1 MGKFTN
7 WLFGNDNQK
16 IKNEVQTGTVDI
28 TNDAVIKWDREDEE
42 SSVITEDKAM
52 SIASVCAGVTLI
64 ANSIGSLPIYLY
76 KVNEN
81 GEEERINNDYRNTL
95 LNVSSSMF
103 DSAYN
108 LKFNMA
114 KQLILHGET
123 YIYMKKNNRNK
134 IEALYFFDNGEVSPQ
149 LIKVGKNYDY
159 KFSFTLFQDYI
170 TCGSDE
176 MMVCVRNPKNS
187 ASVTGRGILDTN
199 KDLLR
204 LALTE
209 NQCSQDNLTNN
220 VPAFLSTPNSLSP
233 QAKENIRNSFFKI
246 KTNSNL
252 PIMEE
257 GLRLEVIS
265 TSPDKLQLL
274 ESRQYTTQLVCNIL
288 NLPLSFLTNA
298 TSYNTSEEESLR
310 YTKQCLL
317 PYLRLLEET
326 YNKYL
331 LSAKEQEF
339 GYRFMFDTN
348 ALMKISKSQ
357 FMDFLSKGV
366 NSGIYT
372 LNEARKEMNLSPRE
386 NGDLSQLPVNSYFLD
401 AEGNIILPSQQDADL
416 NEQQE
421 EKEDNVDNRKDE
433 EENKLEEE

>member
-1 MGKFTN
+1 
-7 WLFGNDNQK
+7 
-16 IKNEVQTGTVDI
+16 
-28 TNDAVIKWDREDEE
+28 
-42 SSVITEDKAM
+42 
-52 SIASVCAGVTLI
+52 
-64 ANSIGSLPIYLY
+64 
-76 KVNEN
+76 
-81 GEEERINNDYRNTL
+81 
-95 LNVSSSMF
+95 
-103 DSAYN
+103 
-108 LKFNMA
+108 
-114 KQLILHGET
+114 
-123 YIYMKKNNRNK
+123 
-134 IEALYFFDNGEVSPQ
+134 
-149 LIKVGKNYDY
+149 
-159 KFSFTLFQDYI
+159 
-170 TCGSDE
+170 
-176 MMVCVRNPKNS
+176 
-187 ASVTGRGILDTN
+187 
-199 KDLLR
+199 
-204 LALTE
+204 
-209 NQCSQDNLTNN
+209 
-220 VPAFLSTPNSLSP
+220 
-233 QAKENIRNSFFKI
+233 
-246 KTNSNL
+246 
-252 PIMEE
+252 MEE

-416 NEQQE
+416 DEQQE
-421 EKEDNVDNRKDE
+421 EKEDNIDNRKDE
-433 EENKLEEE
+433 EE

>member
-1 MGKFTN
+1 MGRIFDWFLKPQTN
-7 WLFGNDNQK
+7 ND
-16 IKNEVQTGTVDI
+16 IKDEVQTGTIDI
-28 TNDAVIKWDREDEE
+28 TQDAVVRWDKEDEIIGK
-42 SSVITEDKAM
+42 ITEDKAM

-64 ANSIGSLPIYLY
+64 ANSIGSLPVYLY
-76 KVNEN
+76 RINEN
-81 GEEERINNDYRNTL
+81 GEEERIDNDYRNAL

-123 YIYMKKNNRNK
+123 YVYMVKNNRNK
-134 IEALYFFDNGEVSPQ
+134 IEALYFFDNGEVTPQ
-149 LIKVGKNYDY
+149 LIKIGNKYDY
-159 KFSFTLFQDYI
+159 KFSFSLFQDFI

-176 MMVCVRNPKNS
+176 MIVCVRNPRNS
-187 ASVTGRGILDTN
+187 ASVEGRGILDTN
-199 KDLLR
+199 KDLLK
-204 LALTE
+204 LALAE

-220 VPAFLSTPNSLSP
+220 VPTYLATNVSLSP
-233 QAKENIRNSFFKI
+233 KAKDNIRGSFRKLKSSGDI
-246 KTNSNL
+246 PVL
-252 PIMEE
+252 EE
-257 GLRLEVIS
+257 GLKLETVN

-274 ESRQYTTQLVCNIL
+274 ESRQYTTQLICNIL

-326 YNKYL
+326 FNKYL
-331 LSAKEQEF
+331 LSTKEQEA

-401 AEGNIILPSQQDADL
+401 EEGNIILPSQQ
-416 NEQQE
+416 NENIE
-421 EKEDNVDNRKDE
+421 V
-433 EENKLEEE
+433 EENKDDVDKVVEQDKLEE